1 MEGLL
6 IMYRAAEYSAVEHL
20 RNGRSIQI
28 RALRAIDRTILFQA
42 DQRSVALPSLL
53 WPKTVFSRKG
63 NRLLLERGFR

>member
-28 RALRAIDRTILFQA
+28 RALRAIDRTDLVSAGPALGRFT
-42 DQRSVALPSLL
+42 VASLA
-53 WPKTVFSRKG
+53 
-63 NRLLLERGFR
+63 